1 MEDVARQHQYPVAAA
16 RLRDNAG
23 GEVLETFECL
33 AIQSALRQ
41 DVLVWTPGPAKNPG
55 KRMRPSR
62 FRGAV
67 FGMYA
72 VLQSRELGMH
82 WNATSSGCSLVFW
95 RASSV
100 TRLASCDA
108 LETLS
113 ISSSMKSLVTCP
125 NKYKAVLIL
134 MPFRGHPEGRRLAAA
149 AMVASL
155 HPTSATLPAAVPA
168 TPPGCC
174 RHVHLGDSM
183 M

>member
-33 AIQSALRQ
+33 AIQSALSQ

-72 VLQSRELGMH
+72 ECNEFR
-82 WNATSSGCSLVFW
+82 VFFGF
-95 RASSV
+95 
-100 TRLASCDA
+100 LAC
-108 LETLS
+108 
-113 ISSSMKSLVTCP
+113 K
-125 NKYKAVLIL
+125 
-134 MPFRGHPEGRRLAAA
+134 FR
-149 AMVASL
+149 
-155 HPTSATLPAAVPA
+155 
-168 TPPGCC
+168 
-174 RHVHLGDSM
+174 DSPCTM
-183 M
+183 